1 MQPDLFI
8 KKVNEVYIRIECEKH
23 LAKEISEH
31 FTFLVPGYKFTPQF
45 KAKAWDGKIRLYNL
59 SNRQMYQGLLPNLVS
74 WAKKNKYVIEYDV
87 GAEPVEDDFSVYHAQ
102 KFFKSLDLR
111 AYGTPISPRDHQTKA
126 FIEIMQ
132 RRKALIV
139 SPTASGKS
147 LVIYLLFRQLHDYQ
161 NLKGLVI
168 VPSVGLVTQLFAD
181 FVDYSSHNKCEIRAL
196 VHTISAGVTKDTDKP
211 LTISTWQSLYKQP
224 ASWFEQFDYV
234 IGDEAHQFK
243 ANELKGILEGCSKTK
258 YRVGLTGSLDGTKTN
273 QLVLEGLF
281 GPHKQVA
288 KTKDLM
294 DKGEA
299 AKLKINCLVLKH
311 PEDAREAISLGRDY
325 KAELEYLITS
335 RERNKFIKN
344 LALSLCNNTLI
355 LFQMVDKQ
363 GQILYNMIR
372 NSDNI
377 GNRKVFFVHGSV
389 EKEDR
394 ERIRLLV
401 ESENDAIII
410 ASYGVFSTGISI
422 RNLHNIISASPTKS
436 RVRVLQSIGRSLRLS
451 ENKETAVLYDIA
463 DDLRYNGYV
472 NHTLRHYIE
481 RIKLYESEKFPYKT
495 YNIQVKNDR
504 RD

>member
-1 MQPDLFI
+1 
-8 KKVNEVYIRIECEKH
+8 
-23 LAKEISEH
+23 
-31 FTFLVPGYKFTPQF
+31 
-45 KAKAWDGKIRLYNL
+45 
-59 SNRQMYQGLLPNLVS
+59 
-74 WAKKNKYVIEYDV
+74 
-87 GAEPVEDDFSVYHAQ
+87 
-102 KFFKSLDLR
+102 
-111 AYGTPISPRDHQTKA
+111 
-126 FIEIMQ
+126 
-132 RRKALIV
+132 
-139 SPTASGKS
+139 
-147 LVIYLLFRQLHDYQ
+147 
-161 NLKGLVI
+161 
-168 VPSVGLVTQLFAD
+168 
-181 FVDYSSHNKCEIRAL
+181 
-196 VHTISAGVTKDTDKP
+196 
-211 LTISTWQSLYKQP
+211 
-224 ASWFEQFDYV
+224 
-234 IGDEAHQFK
+234 
-243 ANELKGILEGCSKTK
+243 
-258 YRVGLTGSLDGTKTN
+258 
-273 QLVLEGLF
+273 
-281 GPHKQVA
+281 
-288 KTKDLM
+288 
-294 DKGEA
+294 
-299 AKLKINCLVLKH
+299 
-311 PEDAREAISLGRDY
+311 
-325 KAELEYLITS
+325 
-335 RERNKFIKN
+335 
-344 LALSLCNNTLI
+344 
-355 LFQMVDKQ
+355 MVDKQ